1 MISNEIRGKL
11 QNIVG
16 GTRLEGAADRCSTV
30 RNLLVEG
37 FGASPTVKGE
47 FESRSIV
54 KEKQVEFL
62 KTCAKNLGR
71 WLESLTPGTEYLT
84 RGGESKVYLAANGL
98 NVLKVNDGIYYATWW
113 LLMASKIRGGKTIIT
128 KSLD

>member
-47 FESRSIV
+47 FESQSII
-54 KEKQVEFL
+54 KEKQVSFL
-62 KTCAKNLGR
+62 KSYAEKEDL
-71 WLESLTPGTEYLT
+71 WLESLPSGCQYLT
-84 RGGESKVYLAANGL
+84 EGGESKVYLTE
-98 NVLKVNDGIYYATWW
+98 DGRSVI
-113 LLMASKIRGGKTIIT
+113 KIQPTRY
-128 KSLD
+128 